1 MKRSSFAYPLL
12 AATFG
17 VAALGGVALAGLP
30 GVEPGEDRP
39 GGAATARVARDV
51 RAFTHPSAN
60 LSLERRM
67 EFRLGDAIFRKLWA
81 SSPSSTTASDGL
93 GPLYN
98 ARSCQS
104 CHLRDGRGRVPLPGE
119 TAVSL
124 FLRLSVPPRDDAER
138 ARLASG
144 EVPVLPE
151 PTYGTQL
158 QNAAVHGL
166 TGEGR
171 MVLTYAEETV
181 ELAGGETVSLRRPAY
196 TVADL
201 AYGPMAAD
209 VMISPRMAPPMI
221 GLGLLEAIPEADI
234 LAGADPDDVD
244 GDGISGRPNLLG
256 VEKRLGRFGWKAGQP
271 DVAAQSAHALAGDIG
286 LSSPAV
292 PFSHGDCTA
301 AQTACLSAPT
311 GDDPVAGVEVTQP
324 VFDMLTFYTRHLA
337 VPARPRAADADVL
350 AGKAKFAEAGCAACH
365 RPSFVTAA
373 DATDPEL
380 AGQRIYP
387 YTDLLLHDMG
397 PDLAD
402 DRPEARAS
410 GSEWRTPPLWGIG
423 LTQQVSGRTEFLH
436 DGRARS
442 LTEAILW
449 HGGEAAAARNRFIA
463 LTPEDRRL
471 LVEFLRSL

>member
-1 MKRSSFAYPLL
+1 MKHPSFAYRFVT
-12 AATFG
+12 ATLG
-17 VAALGGVALAGLP
+17 VAVLAGAALAGIAGP
-30 GVEPGEDRP
+30 EPGEDRP
-39 GGAATARVARDV
+39 GGAATARVARDA

-104 CHLRDGRGRVPLPGE
+104 CHLRDGRGHVPLPGE

-124 FLRLSVPPRDDAER
+124 FLRLSVPARDAGDQ
-138 ARLASG
+138 ARLDRG

-166 TGEGR
+166 DGEGR

-181 ELAGGETVSLRRPAY
+181 DLSGGETVSLRRPTYAI
-196 TVADL
+196 ADL

-209 VMISPRMAPPMI
+209 VMISPRIAPPMI

-234 LAGADPDDVD
+234 LAGADPDDAD

-256 VEKRLGRFGWKAGQP
+256 GERRLGRFGWKAGQP

-286 LSSPAV
+286 LSSPSL
-292 PFSHGDCTA
+292 PLSHGDCTA
-301 AQTACLSAPT
+301 AQAPCLAAPA
-311 GDDPVAGVEVTQP
+311 GDDPVAGVEVTAP
-324 VFDMLTFYTRHLA
+324 VFDMLAFYARHLA
-337 VPARPRAADADVL
+337 VPTRSRAAEADVL
-350 AGKAKFAEAGCAACH
+350 AGKARFGDAGCAACH
-365 RPSFVTAA
+365 RPSFVTAG
-373 DATDPEL
+373 DAADPEL
-380 AGQRIYP
+380 AGQRIFP

-402 DRPEARAS
+402 NRPEARA
-410 GSEWRTPPLWGIG
+410 GGGEWRTPPLWGIG
-423 LTQQVSGRTEFLH
+423 LTQEVSGRTEFLH

-449 HGGEAAAARNRFIA
+449 HGGEAAAARDRFVA
-463 LTPEDRRL
+463 MTPEDRRL
-471 LVEFLRSL
+471 LIEFLRSL